1 MNVTG
6 HPARASR
13 ILSIPNSFAFA
24 LFLTIAVPT
33 VSPVV
38 AAHTE
43 VTPLGSV
50 PQALATNI
58 LSWSTNGP
66 AVYATIL
73 LQPTNALT
81 NSQPLAGPKQ
91 NDGESTINFSAT
103 NTVFDHFL
111 PGSLNHAVWTN
122 FIALTNGRNLALW
135 SVRLHPAGWPTNRPV
150 VAWNT
155 NSLLWAMKGLTALS
169 PCWEVEGASG
179 QVPVTA
185 LTRRH
190 GYTRGHGLGP
200 DGVRT
205 NFAGKKVWFVTI
217 DNVLVEAT
225 VRREV
230 VRSFPG
236 GARRD
241 YTLLLFS
248 KDLPAG
254 IEPLRVLAW
263 SNLYAK
269 YPRCNGAP
277 YPVFKTEQGGNVS
290 AEVPGFSLNTW
301 KGGDSGSPDLL
312 PLPGE
317 LVFLNGRSTSGPS
330 SQMQADMDTLC
341 ALENLNTNNYQLR
354 WVDLSSYP
362 SFLLR

>member
-1 MNVTG
+1 MNCPRR
-6 HPARASR
+6 HCRPQFS
-13 ILSIPNSFAFA
+13 ILNSLAFTLLLA
-24 LFLTIAVPT
+24 TAAPT
-33 VSPVV
+33 VSLVV

-43 VTPLGSV
+43 VTPPGSV
-50 PQALATNI
+50 PQNLTPNI

-66 AVYATIL
+66 AIYATVL
-73 LQPTNALT
+73 LQATNALT

-91 NDGESTINFSAT
+91 SDGGSTLNFSAT

-122 FIALTNGRNLALW
+122 FIAHTNGRNLALW
-135 SVRLHPAGWPTNRPV
+135 SVRLHPPDWPTKPPV

-155 NSLLWAMKGLTALS
+155 NSLLWGMKGLTALS
-169 PCWEVEGASG
+169 PCWEVEGYSG

-185 LTRRH
+185 LSRRH
-190 GYTRGHGLGP
+190 GYTRGHGLGH
-200 DGVRT
+200 DGTRT
-205 NFAGKKVWFVTI
+205 NFAGKKVWFLTT

-230 VRSFPG
+230 VRSVPG

-248 KDLPAG
+248 KDLPVG
-254 IEPLRVLAW
+254 IEPLRVVAW
-263 SNLYAK
+263 ANLYAK

-277 YPVFKTEQGGNVS
+277 YPIFKTEQGGNVS
-290 AEVPGFSLNTW
+290 AEVPGFSLNAW
-301 KGGDSGSPDLL
+301 KAGDSGSPDLL

-330 SQMQADMDTLC
+330 AQMQADMDTLC
-341 ALENLNTNNYQLR
+341 ALENLNTNHYQLQ
-354 WVDLSSYP
+354 WVDLSAYP
-362 SFLLR
+362 SLLPR